1 MQLNKA
7 KVFGK
12 YIFNYLPDDKY
23 VGQRVALEKYEPYLT
38 DLMLSKIKIGDV
50 VLDIG
55 ANIGYDTV
63 LFAEKTGKTGKVI
76 AIEPDPINFEILQKN
91 IKENGLKNVVA
102 VQAAVGNEN
111 KKMKIFE
118 SKTNYGDHRLWEET
132 PLNQNP
138 LPDKPEFPLKE
149 GDKSRKSVEVFCR
162 RLDDLL
168 KELDYQKIDFIKM
181 DVQGFEP
188 LVIEGG
194 KEMIE
199 KNKPIIFFEYWP
211 WGAKNAGSEIKE
223 MMEFFR
229 KIYKKIFWV
238 DEYIQIHFP
247 ASQKFLDKKYSDKN
261 EDDYGNLW
269 VKSEIDFNDRLGQFK
284 NFWIK
289 KLVKRI
295 LGRPET

>member
-1 MQLNKA
+1 MKLEKC

-12 YIFNYLPDDKY
+12 YVFNYLPDDKF

-38 DLMLSKIKIGDV
+38 ELMLSKINKGDI

-63 LFAEKTGKTGKVI
+63 LFADKVGNEGKVI
-76 AIEPDPINFEILQKN
+76 AIEPDPINFEILKKN
-91 IKENGLKNVVA
+91 IKENKLKDVVA
-102 VQAAVGNEN
+102 VQAAVGSEN
-111 KKMKIFE
+111 KKMEIYE
-118 SKTNYGDHRLWEET
+118 SKENYGDHRMWGNG
-132 PLNQNP
+132 P
-138 LPDKPEFPLKE
+138 
-149 GDKSRKSVEVFCR
+149 SVSVFCR
-162 RLDDLL
+162 KLDDLL
-168 KELDYQKIDFIKM
+168 KELDYQKIDFIKI
-181 DVQGFEP
+181 DVQGFEAE
-188 LVIEGG
+188 VIEGG

-211 WGAKNAGSEIKE
+211 WGIKNAGSEIKE

-238 DEYIQIHFP
+238 DEYIQIYFP

-269 VKSEIDFNDRLGQFK
+269 VKNEINFNDRFGQFK
-284 NFWIK
+284 SFWIK
-289 KLVKRI
+289 KFIKRI

>member
-1 MQLNKA
+1 MKLEKV

-12 YIFNYLPDDKY
+12 YIFYYLPDDKY

-38 DLMLSKIKIGDV
+38 DLMLSKIKAGDV

-63 LFAEKTGKTGKVI
+63 LFADKVGNNGKVI
-76 AIEPDPINFEILQKN
+76 AIEPDSINFEILQKN
-91 IKENGLKNVVA
+91 IKENKLFNVVA
-102 VQAAVGNEN
+102 VQAAMGSEN
-111 KKMKIFE
+111 KKMGIYE
-118 SKTNYGDHRLWEET
+118 SKENYGDHRMWGNG
-132 PLNQNP
+132 P
-138 LPDKPEFPLKE
+138 
-149 GDKSRKSVEVFCR
+149 SVPVFCR

-168 KELDYQKIDFIKM
+168 RELEFTKIDFIKM

-194 KEMIE
+194 KETIE
-199 KNKPIIFFEYWP
+199 KSKPIIFFEYWP

-223 MMEFFR
+223 MIEFFR

-269 VKSEIDFNDRLGQFK
+269 VKSEINFNDRLGQFK
-284 NFWIK
+284 SFWIK